1 MRMLT
6 ARQMVELFHLRFV
19 HAFFG
24 TLPDKTRVAIKGG
37 INLRFFF
44 KSVRYSED
52 LDLDVMTIAK
62 GTLENRVDRLLS
74 SPALVAPLK
83 ARGLV
88 IKEVSKPK
96 QTDTVQK
103 WKLGIA
109 ASDGGLEERTKIEF
123 SRRDDVSSAELEK
136 VDAEL
141 TKSYGMTSVLATH
154 YLVDDAIRQKVH
166 ALAERSE
173 TQPRDVFD
181 LQVLFAS
188 PDAPTVLDD
197 DAVDWIDPAIENA
210 SKLTYDQYV
219 ALVVAYLEPEHA
231 ELYGSRDAWE
241 LMQLDVIERLGAL
254 K

>member
-1 MRMLT
+1 
-6 ARQMVELFHLRFV
+6 MVELFHLRFI

-24 TLPDKTRVAIKGG
+24 SLPDKTLVAIKGG

-44 KSVRYSED
+44 GSVRYSED

-62 GTLENRVDRLLS
+62 ATLENRIDRLLV

-88 IKEVSKPK
+88 IQEISKPK

-109 ASDGGLEERTKIEF
+109 TADASIQERTKIEF
-123 SRRDDVSSAELEK
+123 SRRDDVSSAEIEK
-136 VDAEL
+136 IDPEI
-141 TKSYGMTSVLATH
+141 TKAYGATSVLATH
-154 YLVDDAIRQKVH
+154 YLTPDAVRQKVH
-166 ALAERSE
+166 ALAARSA

-181 LQVLFAS
+181 LQVLFAR
-188 PDAPTVLDD
+188 PDAPEKLDGE
-197 DAVDWIDPAIENA
+197 AASWIDAAIENA
-210 SKLTYDQYV
+210 GTLTYDQYV
-219 ALVVAYLEPEHA
+219 SLVVAYLEPAHA

-241 LMQLDVIERLGAL
+241 TMQLDVIERLEAL

>member
-1 MRMLT
+1 
-6 ARQMVELFHLRFV
+6 MVELFHLRFI

-24 TLPDKTRVAIKGG
+24 TLPDKTLVAIKGG

-44 KSVRYSED
+44 RSVRYSED

-62 GTLENRVDRLLS
+62 GTLENRVDRLLK
-74 SPALVAPLK
+74 SPAVVAPLR

-88 IKEVSKPK
+88 ITEITKPK

-109 ASDGGLEERTKIEF
+109 AVEGGLEERTKIEF
-123 SRRDDVSSAELEK
+123 SRRDDVISAAYEK
-136 VDAEL
+136 VDPDL
-141 TKSYGMTSVLATH
+141 SKSYGMTSVLATH
-154 YLVDDAIRQKVH
+154 YPVADAVRQKVH

-181 LQVLFAS
+181 LQVLFAR
-188 PDAPTVLDD
+188 PDAPTTLDE
-197 DAVDWIDPAIENA
+197 DAAEWIDAAIENA
-210 SKLTYDQYV
+210 AKLNYDRYV

-231 ELYGSRDAWE
+231 ELYGSRDAWDA
-241 LMQLDVIERLGAL
+241 MQLDVIERLGAL